1 MLRAKK
7 QGYWARVEGILVN
20 QKTSSLLQIK
30 DLFGIKSVRI
40 TTGEGE
46 RIDYGDEEKD

>member
-7 QGYWARVEGILVN
+7 QGYWARVERTLVN
-20 QKTSSLLQIK
+20 QKMSSLLKIK
-30 DLFGIKSVRI
+30 YLFGMQSIRI

-46 RIDYGDEEKD
+46 IIDYGDEEKD